1 MSSPEEDSA
10 SIASSQDPDLAV
22 AGEASILF
30 RINLGEVPP
39 KTSALSRFLERDFK
53 RETTQTEHICP
64 VFMQIKL
71 RERLQSL
78 KLLAS
83 LATFLKNP
91 GSLDSV
97 LAVGA
102 SVKDSPMA
110 DQMTRHLLDNHDF
123 AKLVSE
129 GWRPQPIDLSTLKTL
144 PDGTLGRCY
153 ADQLISQGITP
164 DTLIDPSPI
173 SDESDYIVHRLKE
186 THDITHV
193 LTGFGID
200 GASELGL
207 QGFNLAQNRSPLAV
221 MLIFGG
227 MLTALQN
234 DEPLAPM
241 LRALARGFQM
251 GLDADLVIAHKLEE
265 GWDRPLKEWRR
276 QLRLPVESSI

>member
-1 MSSPEEDSA
+1 
-10 SIASSQDPDLAV
+10 
-22 AGEASILF
+22 
-30 RINLGEVPP
+30 
-39 KTSALSRFLERDFK
+39 
-53 RETTQTEHICP
+53 
-64 VFMQIKL
+64 MQIKL
-71 RERLQSL
+71 GERLQSL

-83 LATFLKNP
+83 LAAFLKNP
-91 GSLDSV
+91 DSLDSV

-102 SVKDSPMA
+102 SLKDSPLA
-110 DQMTRHLLDNHDF
+110 KQMTRHLLKNPDF
-123 AKLVSE
+123 AQLVND
-129 GWRPQPIDLSTLKTL
+129 GWRPQPIDLSTLQTL
-144 PDGTLGRCY
+144 PVGTLGRSY

-173 SDESDYIVHRLKE
+173 NDERDYIVHRLKE

-200 GASELGL
+200 GVSELGL

-241 LRALARGFQM
+241 LRALAKGFQM
-251 GLDADLVIAHKLEE
+251 GLDAELVISRKLEE
-265 GWDRPLKEWRR
+265 GWDRPLNAWRSE
-276 QLRLPVESSI
+276 LRLPEEIPG

>member
-1 MSSPEEDSA
+1 
-10 SIASSQDPDLAV
+10 
-22 AGEASILF
+22 
-30 RINLGEVPP
+30 
-39 KTSALSRFLERDFK
+39 
-53 RETTQTEHICP
+53 
-64 VFMQIKL
+64 MQIKL
-71 RERLQSL
+71 GERLQSL

-83 LATFLKNP
+83 LAAFLKNP

-102 SVKDSPMA
+102 SVKDTPIA
-110 DQMTRHLLDNHDF
+110 EQMTRHLLNNPNF
-123 AKLVSE
+123 AQLVND
-129 GWRPQPIDLSTLKTL
+129 GWRPQPIDLLALQTL
-144 PDGTLGRCY
+144 PAGTLGRSY

-164 DTLIDPSPI
+164 DTLIDRSPI
-173 SDESDYIVHRLKE
+173 NDERDYIVHRLKE

-200 GASELGL
+200 GVSELGL

-241 LRALARGFQM
+241 LRALAKGFQM
-251 GLDADLVIAHKLEE
+251 GLDAELVISRKLEE
-265 GWDRPLKEWRR
+265 GWDRPLNEWRSE
-276 QLRLPVESSI
+276 LKLPEDIPD

>member
-1 MSSPEEDSA
+1 
-10 SIASSQDPDLAV
+10 
-22 AGEASILF
+22 
-30 RINLGEVPP
+30 
-39 KTSALSRFLERDFK
+39 
-53 RETTQTEHICP
+53 
-64 VFMQIKL
+64 MQIKL

-83 LATFLKNP
+83 LAAFLKNP
-91 GSLDSV
+91 GSLESV

-102 SVKDSPMA
+102 SVKDSPIA
-110 DQMTRHLLDNHDF
+110 EQMTRHLLSNPNF
-123 AKLVSE
+123 AQLVND
-129 GWRPQPIDLSTLKTL
+129 GWRPQPIDLLALQTL
-144 PDGTLGRCY
+144 PAGTLGRRY

-164 DTLIDPSPI
+164 ETLIDPSPI
-173 SDESDYIVHRLKE
+173 NDERDYIVHRLKE

-200 GASELGL
+200 GVSELGL

-241 LRALARGFQM
+241 LRALAKGFQM
-251 GLDADLVIAHKLEE
+251 GLDAELVISRKLEE
-265 GWDRPLKEWRR
+265 GWDRPLKEWRSE
-276 QLRLPVESSI
+276 LRLPEEIPS